1 MRYIVLI
8 VFLLFFFEVRSQ
20 EVIAYPD
27 FERRFVGSDD
37 TVYVVNFWA
46 TWCAPCVKELP
57 AFEEA
62 VKRYAGA
69 KVRFY
74 FLSLDFGTDGYL
86 RANAF
91 LQKRGYS
98 FSSLLTTDENAN
110 SWIPMVSKSWSGA
123 IPATL
128 FIRNDVRLFHEGV
141 MSASEISKNVDKLL
155 N

>member
-1 MRYIVLI
+1 MRYIVLFI
-8 VFLLFFFEVRSQ
+8 FVFGFLEIRSQ
-20 EVIAYPD
+20 EVVAYPD
-27 FERRFVGSDD
+27 FESRYVTSDD

-57 AFEEA
+57 AFQEA
-62 VKRYAGA
+62 VKKYAGA

-74 FLSLDFGTDGYL
+74 FLSLDFGTDAYL
-86 RANAF
+86 KANAY
-91 LQKRGYS
+91 LKKRGYS

-110 SWIPMVSKSWSGA
+110 LWIPMVSKSWSGA

-128 FIRNDVRLFHEGV
+128 FIRNDLRLFHEGV
-141 MSASEISKNVDKLL
+141 MSANEISMKIDELL